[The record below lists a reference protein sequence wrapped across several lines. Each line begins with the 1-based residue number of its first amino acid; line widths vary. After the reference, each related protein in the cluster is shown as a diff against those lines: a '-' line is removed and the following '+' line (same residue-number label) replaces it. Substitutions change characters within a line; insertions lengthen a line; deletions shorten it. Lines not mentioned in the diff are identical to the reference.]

1 MCSSLDGEKIKH
13 LITLARE
20 ASEEQED
27 SDD

>member
-20 ASEEQED
+20 ASEEKED
-27 SDD
+27 NND

>member
-20 ASEEQED
+20 ASEEKED
-27 SDD
+27 NDD